1 MNQKQPVWKD
11 AFWLHVKKLLT
22 HNGVGVL
29 NTMLEEK
36 EFQKI
41 GAELQSFGFT
51 VQALNEIRE
60 NRVWVF
66 RK

>member
-1 MNQKQPVWKD
+1 
-11 AFWLHVKKLLT
+11 
-22 HNGVGVL
+22 
-29 NTMLEEK
+29 MLEEK

-51 VQALNEIRE
+51 VQAWNEIRE